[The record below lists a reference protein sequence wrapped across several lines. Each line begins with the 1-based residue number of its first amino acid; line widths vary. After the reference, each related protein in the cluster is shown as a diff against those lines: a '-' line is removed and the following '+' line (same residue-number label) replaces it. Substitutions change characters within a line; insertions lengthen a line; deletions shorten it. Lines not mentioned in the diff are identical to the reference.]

1 MGYALAGKWDVALHL
16 FGRMRFN
23 GLDLDSYVYKV
34 LLNALVEDH
43 CFDAVKVLEKQVLTR
58 GLDNAF
64 IHSIMVKSLCKRNQ
78 VDHAVEYLEGLLKEG
93 MELDAH
99 LLGTLIAALCEHSK
113 FELAHSLIERFKQL
127 GVARMEEIYSIWLRE
142 LIRAG
147 KLDRAFNF
155 FQSKKQ
161 SEGYIPDVFRFNML
175 IYKFLRKNRFWDV
188 FDLLVEMKENKIP
201 PDWQTIN
208 VTLCFFCKIGMVD
221 VALDLYNSCSDFIF
235 SPSCMFYNFLINALC
250 GTKSTDEVYQI
261 WKSSIAS
268 GYFPGKKSFSI
279 LTDALYREN
288 KLNEMMELVIAA
300 LERNFV
306 PSTSTYDKFVL
317 ALCKTRRVEEG
328 YELHREVSKIARF
341 GRRSG
346 SFVHLIRA
354 LNRVNR
360 GDMAANLLID
370 MQKNGHLVQR
380 SLYKSVIQ
388 CLINMDN
395 PMARVLSLLERQLLY
410 SGPKIW
416 FFNFFINGVGN
427 AKKPE
432 LAREI
437 YEIMKRSG
445 ICPNV
450 TSDILILKSYL
461 KSGRISD
468 ALNFYGDIKQRRV
481 IKRRLYSTV
490 VLGLCEAGRS
500 DYALEFFKEM
510 RTKGFI
516 PSIECYEYLVLLLCS
531 VKCFDDAVKIVDDF
545 MKARRCITSFIGNT
559 LLWHSLHTQK
569 LYEAW
574 TRSSAEMNGSSDMH
588 TFGRLLG
595 ASSGRIRMVAEHVE
609 DVEQVISQCFPP
621 DIFTY
626 NMLLRIVSQ
635 GDDVSSAINF
645 FDWMCK
651 KGLEPNRW
659 TYDIIIHGLLKQGR
673 RAEAKQ
679 LYEEM
684 CMRGFTLTSRTRL
697 LL

>member
-1 MGYALAGKWDVALHL
+1 MGYALAGKSDVALHL
-16 FGRMRFN
+16 FGKMRFN
-23 GLDLDSYVYKV
+23 GLDLDSYAYQV
-34 LLNALVEDH
+34 LLNALVEDN
-43 CFDAVKVLEKQVLTR
+43 CFDAVKVLEKQVLIR

-64 IHSIMVKSLCKRNQ
+64 IHSIMVKSICKRNQ
-78 VDHAVEYLEGLLKEG
+78 LDRAVEYLDGLLKEG
-93 MELDAH
+93 KELDAH
-99 LLGTLIAALCEHSK
+99 LLGTLIPALCEHNK
-113 FELAHSLIERFKQL
+113 FEQAHSLIEKFREL
-127 GVARMEEIYSIWLRE
+127 GVARMEDIYGVWLRE
-142 LIRAG
+142 LVRAQ
-147 KLDRAFNF
+147 KLDRAFEF

-161 SEGYIPDVFRFNML
+161 LEGYIPDVFRFNML

-188 FDLLVEMKENKIP
+188 LDLLVEMKENKIP

-221 VALDLYNSCSDFIF
+221 VALELYSSCSDFIF
-235 SPSCMFYNFLINALC
+235 SPSCMFYNLLINALC
-250 GTKSTDEVYQI
+250 GTKSTDEAYQI

-288 KLNEMMELVIAA
+288 KLNQMMELVIAA

-306 PSTSTYDKFVL
+306 PNTSTYDKFVL
-317 ALCKTRRVEEG
+317 ALCKTSRVEEG
-328 YELHREVSKIARF
+328 YELHREVSKISKF
-341 GRRSG
+341 GQRSR

-354 LNRVNR
+354 LNRSNR
-360 GDMAANLLID
+360 GDMAATLLID

-380 SLYKSVIQ
+380 SLYKSVIE

-395 PMARVLSLLERQLLY
+395 PMTRVLSLLERQLYY
-410 SGPKIW
+410 SGPSIW

-445 ICPNV
+445 ISPNV
-450 TSDILILKSYL
+450 TSDLLVLRSYL

-481 IKRRLYSTV
+481 IKRRLYSTMV
-490 VLGLCEAGRS
+490 IGLCEAGRT

-516 PSIECYEYLVLLLCS
+516 PSIECYEFLVRQLCYDKYFS
-531 VKCFDDAVKIVDDF
+531 VAVKIVDDF
-545 MKARRCITSFIGNT
+545 MKTGRRITSFIGNT
-559 LLWHSLHTQK
+559 LLMHSLQTQK

-574 TRSSAEMNGSSDMH
+574 LCSGTGMDGSSDLH
-588 TFGRLLG
+588 TLGKLIG

-609 DVEQVISQCFPP
+609 DIEEVISHCFPP
-621 DIFTY
+621 DIYTY
-626 NMLLRIVSQ
+626 NLLLRILSQ
-635 GDDVSSAINF
+635 GDDVNSAINF

-659 TYDIIIHGLLKQGR
+659 TYDIMIHGLLKQGR
-673 RAEAKQ
+673 RAEAKRW
-679 LYEEM
+679 YEEM
-684 CMRGFTLTSRTRL
+684 SMRGFTLTRRTRL